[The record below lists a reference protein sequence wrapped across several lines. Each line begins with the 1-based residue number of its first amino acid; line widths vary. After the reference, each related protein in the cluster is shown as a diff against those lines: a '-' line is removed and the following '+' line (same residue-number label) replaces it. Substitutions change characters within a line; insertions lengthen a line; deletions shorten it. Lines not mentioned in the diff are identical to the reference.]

1 MADVLVIDD
10 DENIRDIVTLRLG
23 VSGHTVHSAGDGE
36 TGLARARELK
46 PDLVLLDIMMPRLNG
61 IDVCRQLRA
70 DADLAEVP
78 IVLLTARGQEHDV
91 DRGFEVGAD
100 DYIVKPFSLVELQS
114 RLRRYIGRV

>member
-1 MADVLVIDD
+1 MASVLVIDD
-10 DENIRDIVTLRLG
+10 DENIRDIVKLRLE

-36 TGLARARELK
+36 AGLTRARELK

-70 DADLAEVP
+70 DPELAGTP
-78 IVLLTARGQEHDV
+78 IVLLTAKGQEHDV
-91 DRGFEVGAD
+91 DRGFDAGAD

-114 RLRRYIGRV
+114 RLRRHIGRV